1 MHRRALALHA
11 DLGAAS
17 ALSLAVVEQLSTGGS
32 VLLETPQR
40 ISHAGGRWRCVQ
52 YWVRRARLSLAMMEQ
67 LDMTGRTGELA
78 RAFGIDFFSVL
89 TRGSQYRVEAM
100 MVRLAHTQKYLLPAP
115 SKPQVG
121 SGESEL
127 LNSALSCRVGSSEA
141 VNTAWV
147 PSPL

>member
-1 MHRRALALHA
+1 M
-11 DLGAAS
+11 
-17 ALSLAVVEQLSTGGS
+17 
-32 VLLETPQR
+32 LEMTES
-40 ISHAGGRWRCVQ
+40 ICHAGGRWRCVQ

-100 MVRLAHTQKYLLPAP
+100 MVRLAHTQNYLLPAP

-121 SGESEL
+121 SGKFEL
-127 LNSALSCRVGSSEA
+127 LDSALSCRVGSSEA